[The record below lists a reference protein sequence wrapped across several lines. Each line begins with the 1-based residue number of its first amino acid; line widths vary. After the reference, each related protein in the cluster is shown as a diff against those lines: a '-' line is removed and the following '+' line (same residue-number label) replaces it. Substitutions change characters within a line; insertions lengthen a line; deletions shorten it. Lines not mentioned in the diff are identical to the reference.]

1 MNQTEIRAGDVLLG
15 LFDREGYAPLE
26 PPVLQPAEIFLDLSG
41 EDIRRRMFVTTD
53 ADGTELCLRPEYTIP
68 VCRAHLETRGA
79 AAGAYCYRGPVF
91 RLRAGETG
99 EFRQAG
105 IESIGRRDVA
115 AADAE
120 VLALAL
126 EALDAIGVAHAGVKL
141 GDVGLLEALVD
152 ALQVAPAAKS
162 RLIRAVVSG
171 RAQTILAA
179 EPEPALVE
187 HAGLLAALEGQDPQA
202 ARAFVEDVLAI
213 AGISTVG
220 GRSAGEIAERFLAR
234 AGRRDAGL
242 GAEAR
247 QVLQAYLSIT
257 GDPDAAAGRLRT
269 LARDAGLAIDGA
281 LALFE
286 ERAGFLAARGIDL
299 AALSFRADFARN
311 LDYYTG
317 FIFEASASGG
327 ADPRPIVGGGRYD
340 RLLSHLGAA
349 EPVPAI
355 GCSFWLDRIAAAL
368 AGGETPRDD
377 ALAGDSA

>member
-1 MNQTEIRAGDVLLG
+1 MNHHEIRAGEILLG

-26 PPVLQPAEIFLDLSG
+26 PPVLQPADVFLDLSG
-41 EDIRRRMFVTTD
+41 EDIRRRMFVTSD
-53 ADGTELCLRPEYTIP
+53 ANGAELCLRPEYTIP
-68 VCRAHLETRGA
+68 VCRAHLAARGPV
-79 AAGAYCYRGPVF
+79 AGGYCYHGPVF

-126 EALDAIGVAHAGVKL
+126 EALDALGVAHAPVKL

-152 ALQVAPAAKS
+152 ALGVAPAAKS
-162 RLIRAVVSG
+162 RLIRAIVSG
-171 RAQTILAA
+171 RAETVLAETA
-179 EPEPALVE
+179 EPAFVE

-202 ARAFVEDVLAI
+202 AHAFVEDVLAI

-220 GRSAGEIAERFLAR
+220 GRTAGEIAERFLAR
-234 AGRRDAGL
+234 AGRRGAGL
-242 GAEAR
+242 GDEAR
-247 QVLQAYLSIT
+247 AVLRAYLTIA
-257 GDPDAAAGRLRT
+257 GDPDRAAAQLRA
-269 LARDAGLAIDGA
+269 LASDAGLAIEPA

-286 ERAGFLAARGIDL
+286 ERAGFLAARGVDL
-299 AALSFRADFARN
+299 DALRFHADFARN

-317 FIFEASASGG
+317 FIFEAAAAGSD
-327 ADPRPIVGGGRYD
+327 DPRPIVGGGRYD
-340 RLLSHLGAA
+340 RLLAHLGADA
-349 EPVPAI
+349 PLPAV

-368 AGGETPRDD
+368 TDAGAAR
-377 ALAGDSA
+377 AGDSA

>member
-1 MNQTEIRAGDVLLG
+1 MNAYEIRAGEILLG

-26 PPVLQPAEIFLDLSG
+26 PPVLQPADVFLDLSG
-41 EDIRRRMFVTTD
+41 EDIRRRMFVTSD
-53 ADGTELCLRPEYTIP
+53 ADGRELCLRPEYTIP
-68 VCRAHLETRGA
+68 VCRAHLATRGA
-79 AAGAYCYRGPVF
+79 VAGAYSYHGPVF

-126 EALDAIGVAHAGVKL
+126 EALEAAGVASVRVKL

-152 ALQVAPAAKS
+152 ALGVGRAAKS
-162 RLIRAVVSG
+162 RLIRAIVAG
-171 RAQTILAA
+171 RAAA
-179 EPEPALVE
+179 VLGEDETRVDPQ

-202 ARAFVEDVLAI
+202 AKAFVEDVLAI
-213 AGISTVG
+213 AGISSVG

-234 AGRRDAGL
+234 AGRRGSGLDRRAREVL
-242 GAEAR
+242 GA
-247 QVLQAYLSIT
+247 YLAIA
-257 GDPDAAAGRLRT
+257 GDPDRAASLVRD
-269 LARDAGLAIDGA
+269 LARGAGLALDEA
-281 LALFE
+281 LGLFE

-299 AALSFRADFARN
+299 SALEFRADFARN

-317 FIFEASASGG
+317 FIFEARVAG
-327 ADPRPIVGGGRYD
+327 ATDPRPVVGGGRYD
-340 RLLSHLGAA
+340 RLASHLGAS
-349 EPVPAI
+349 EPLPAV

-368 AGGETPRDD
+368 DAGPTSSAETYP
-377 ALAGDSA
+377 